1 MNLLSL
7 INEYLKA
14 PVGVLYENATNED
27 EERFFKQHAALET
40 SYLAKI
46 DHSIDL
52 LRPFLESD
60 FFHVQ
65 ASAVRALAGS
75 RYLNKEAELLSF
87 VSSEDKDDMARVMA
101 ILMLNEFPSVDAFS
115 YLSSYLKNAPED
127 EVYLGA
133 SSIMDPRIG
142 TWYPESVKAAVY
154 WYLSENKTLGKSI
167 QSTTNTRAD

>member
-60 FFHVQ
+60 FCHLYHQ
-65 ASAVRALAGS
+65 
-75 RYLNKEAELLSF
+75 KI
-87 VSSEDKDDMARVMA
+87 KM
-101 ILMLNEFPSVDAFS
+101 I
-115 YLSSYLKNAPED
+115 
-127 EVYLGA
+127 
-133 SSIMDPRIG
+133 
-142 TWYPESVKAAVY
+142 WQES
-154 WYLSENKTLGKSI
+154 W
-167 QSTTNTRAD
+167 QF